1 MSAASH
7 LTAVA
12 GYLEGEQMPVCITGM
27 HRSGT
32 SMVANMLSTCGLYLG
47 SESALV
53 ATSRDN
59 PSGYWENRNF
69 VSINDEILKGLG
81 SAWDYP
87 EHLPEKWWDD
97 QRMFGYRDRVRALLQ
112 EFKHHEPWG
121 WKDPRTCLTL
131 PFWMSILPQTKVVIC
146 LRNPLEVVLSLHRR
160 GPPKYTI
167 GLMPWK
173 IYSLLHAPLSSL
185 RQRVTLHPLGLTV
198 WKTGNKV
205 ECAFASW
212 TRQNSPLSQLGLALL
227 ERYDQLD
234 SFLKLRRRK
243 PLSYRIGLKLW
254 KDYNQRVLKSTSSQ
268 NRLITHYD
276 AYFSKPKGELRRILN
291 FLDMPASDEVIE
303 RGCAATRID
312 LRHHRTT
319 TRQLVNAGVPVEVL
333 ELYRR
338 MCDEAEF
345 IED

>member
-1 MSAASH
+1 
-7 LTAVA
+7 
-12 GYLEGEQMPVCITGM
+12 MPVCITGM

-32 SMVANMLSTCGLYLG
+32 SMVAKMLSSCGLYLG
-47 SESALV
+47 AESALV
-53 ATSRDN
+53 AFSRDN
-59 PSGYWENRNF
+59 ANGYWENRNF
-69 VSINDEILKGLG
+69 VSINNEILKGLG

-87 EHLPEKWWDD
+87 QHLPEEWQAD
-97 QRMFGYRDRVRALLQ
+97 QRILGHGDQVRVLLQ
-112 EFKHHEPWG
+112 EFKNHEPWG

-173 IYSLLHAPLSSL
+173 IYNLFHHPLSSL
-185 RQRVTLHPLGLTV
+185 RQRVTSNPLGFTL

-234 SFLKLRRRK
+234 SLLKLRRRK
-243 PLSYRIGLKLW
+243 PLSYRIGLQLW
-254 KDYNQRVLKSTSSQ
+254 KVYNQRVLKFTSSQ
-268 NRLITHYD
+268 NRLITHYH
-276 AYFSKPKGELRRILN
+276 AYFSKPKRELRRILN

-303 RGCAATRID
+303 RGCAAAAIE
-312 LRHHRTT
+312 LRHHRKTT
-319 TRQLVNAGVPVEVL
+319 PQLVNAGVSGEVR